1 MEKQA
6 NKFLLCWGCYTKPA
20 IYLHQLI
27 EEMHFL
33 DGIGRDL
40 CGECYS
46 QFLSE
51 GRLIWVEKDFIEE
64 KKEEGEK
71 KINDF

>member
-1 MEKQA
+1 MEKSSWE
-6 NKFLLCWGCYTKPA
+6 LCWGCYKNEA

-51 GRLIWVEKDFIEE
+51 GRLIWVEKNFIEE
-64 KKEEGEK
+64 KKEEGVE